1 MSRGDVVVI
10 GGGVIGLSCADE
22 LFRAGYDVVVCDPAP
37 ASGATHAAAGMLAPA
52 GEAWFGEEALLRLG
66 LDSAERWP
74 GFAADLE
81 QRSGIDVDLRSVGTL
96 LVGMDR
102 DDLAEVRR
110 SCALLEGSGVR
121 VEPVDRD
128 ELGRREPGLSSRT
141 AGGAWLPSDR
151 HVDPRLVATA
161 LLAVLGDRVVGQRAT
176 PVAGGVALEDGRRL
190 PADVV
195 VLATGTSGLA
205 HVRPVR
211 GEVIR
216 VRTADAPAHMVRARV
231 HGRPVY
237 VVPRSSGEVVVGATQ
252 EEHPG
257 HPAPTVGGVARLL
270 DAARELLP
278 GLDTAELVDVV
289 ARDRPGTPDNGP
301 LIGALPGPG
310 PESRIV
316 AGGHH
321 RGGVLL
327 APVTAAAV
335 RALVEGLPPPVAAL
349 PFTPD
354 RFERTPP
361 CS

>member
-1 MSRGDVVVI
+1 MSRGTAAVI
-10 GGGVIGLSCADE
+10 GGGIIGLSCADE
-22 LFRAGYDVVVCDPAP
+22 LVRAGYDVVVCDPAP

-128 ELGRREPGLSSRT
+128 ELWRREPGLSSRV

-151 HVDPRLVATA
+151 HVDPRRVATA
-161 LLAVLGDRVVGQRAT
+161 LLTVLGDRVVRQRAT
-176 PVAGGVALEDGRRL
+176 PVAGGVALEDGRLL

-211 GEVIR
+211 GEAIR
-216 VRTADAPAHMVRARV
+216 VRTADAPSHLVRARV

-237 VVPRSSGEVVVGATQ
+237 VVPRSCGEVVVGATQ

-257 HPAPTVGGVARLL
+257 HPAPTVGGVALLL
-270 DAARELLP
+270 DAARRLLP
-278 GLDTAELVDVV
+278 GLDTAEIVDIV

-301 LIGALPGPG
+301 L
-310 PESRIV
+310 
-316 AGGHH
+316 
-321 RGGVLL
+321 
-327 APVTAAAV
+327 
-335 RALVEGLPPPVAAL
+335 
-349 PFTPD
+349 
-354 RFERTPP
+354 
-361 CS
+361 